1 MEKTQPEAARRT
13 LTAQLLQAAVELLN
27 AENPV
32 DALDKIIEAKSQRV
46 FLRDLDYVR
55 GFCFLRLNR
64 IDEAKEALRE
74 ELRFHPDN
82 TQAEELLTQINAA
95 TTPPIHQ
102 DFGDPEFGSLLTII
116 RPYTMLSNERLYN
129 LFKQA
134 RDLCRRNV
142 AGNFVECG
150 VAAGGSSAL
159 LAYVI
164 KQHSTQPR
172 KLFSLDSFSGMP
184 AATDRDT
191 HLGIT
196 ADGTG
201 WGTGTCAAPVQ
212 SLLNICERL
221 AVADVVHPIPGYFE
235 DTVPVEKVRLGTIAL
250 LHLDGDWYSSTKVV
264 LENLYDQVTNGGILQ
279 IDDFGFWDGCRE
291 AIVEFETARNLSF
304 PLERIDDTGV
314 WFQKA

>member
-1 MEKTQPEAARRT
+1 
-13 LTAQLLQAAVELLN
+13 
-27 AENPV
+27 
-32 DALDKIIEAKSQRV
+32 
-46 FLRDLDYVR
+46 
-55 GFCFLRLNR
+55 
-64 IDEAKEALRE
+64 
-74 ELRFHPDN
+74 
-82 TQAEELLTQINAA
+82 
-95 TTPPIHQ
+95 
-102 DFGDPEFGSLLTII
+102 
-116 RPYTMLSNERLYN
+116 MLSNERLYN
-129 LFKQA
+129 LFKQS
-134 RDLCRRNV
+134 RDLCRRNI

-164 KQHSTQPR
+164 KRHSTQPR
-172 KLFSLDSFSGMP
+172 RLFSFDSFSGMP
-184 AATDRDT
+184 EAGARDT

-212 SLLNICERL
+212 SLISLCERL
-221 AVADVVHPIPGYFE
+221 AVADVVEPIAGYFE
-235 DTVPVEKVRLGTIAL
+235 ETVPAQQNHLGQIAL

-264 LENLYDQVTNGGILQ
+264 LENLFDKVSSGGILQ

-291 AIVEFETARNLSF
+291 AVVEFETARKLSF